1 MPAVVD
7 ASKRDGATTG
17 IEPRAGCDHLW
28 CASSYQRGVAIG
40 FIEEPEW
47 RSGVDPVLRVATDPE
62 IVRSGGGLR
71 LLPRPQ
77 RPLRRAAR
85 QHLAAEGELLV
96 HPVGPSARGPGWAG
110 AGARGPGWAGV
121 AHGAGAV
128 SIGEHALARDDNR
141 PRPPL
146 SRARLRPLPLYSL
159 RTAQALG
166 VEPGP
171 LRPFQLIGRQRAQSL
186 RDLFG
191 PDRFAARPT
200 PHTRATHL
208 ARRPPSRITR
218 RPPSPSRIAHR
229 RPRARES
236 PAVALAPAAH
246 PPSPDQRR
254 RMRPVSSTTTR

>member
-110 AGARGPGWAGV
+110 AGARGRGRAHGVRAGRGGRTGPGAGARGPGGRGGRSRSGLGGGGRTRSGLGGGRRTGPGGRTHGAGRTRSGR
-121 AHGAGAV
+121 AHGAG
-128 SIGEHALARDDNR
+128 GERTGPGRSRSASTPSPAMTTAHA
-141 PRPPL
+141 PL
-146 SRARLRPLPLYSL
+146 K
-159 RTAQALG
+159 Q
-166 VEPGP
+166 GP
-171 LRPFQLIGRQRAQSL
+171 VAP
-186 RDLFG
+186 
-191 PDRFAARPT
+191 FAALFAENRSSP
-200 PHTRATHL
+200 
-208 ARRPPSRITR
+208 RRGAGSVAPVS
-218 RPPSPSRIAHR
+218 AHR
-229 RPRARES
+229 
-236 PAVALAPAAH
+236 AAKGAIT
-246 PPSPDQRR
+246 PWFVRS
-254 RMRPVSSTTTR
+254 